1 MTGDVLHGL
10 QPHPE
15 TPDEIETGENGLLG
29 GRIRLQQPLAGYRVA
44 IDPVF
49 LAAATPAGSG
59 TEVLDLGC
67 GVGAAALC
75 LLARVPHCRVTGWDI
90 QPAMAELARQ
100 NAALNDC
107 SDRFRVACRD
117 GLSRDPEQH
126 ARFDLVM
133 TNPPFQAAGTAT
145 ASPHAGKARAHQEGG
160 GDLCD
165 WLNAAFYCLRP
176 GGCLTLVHR
185 ADRLHDLLSGLR
197 ERCGDI
203 TIYPLWPGKGRPAR
217 RVLLRARVGSRAP
230 TRMLPGLELHG
241 PGQHFTADAEAI
253 LRHAGA
259 VTLD

>member
-1 MTGDVLHGL
+1 MTGDVLHGPEL
-10 QPHPE
+10 DPE
-15 TPDEIETGENGLLG
+15 TRTEIETGESGLLD
-29 GRIRLQQPLAGYRVA
+29 GRVRLQQPLAGYRVA

-49 LAAATPAGSG
+49 LAAATPAVSGS
-59 TEVLDLGC
+59 EVLDLGC

-75 LLARVPHCRVTGWDI
+75 LLARVPECRITGWDI
-90 QPAMAELARQ
+90 QPDMVELARQ

-107 SDRFRVACRD
+107 SDRFRVVCRD
-117 GLSRDPEQH
+117 GLCRDIEQH

-133 TNPPFQAAGTAT
+133 TNPPYQAAGTSS
-145 ASPHAGKARAHQEGG
+145 ASPHAGKARAHQEED
-160 GDLCD
+160 GDLWD

-176 GGCLTLVHR
+176 GGYLTLIHR

-203 TIYPLWPGKGRPAR
+203 TIHPLWPGRGRPAR
-217 RVLLRARVGSRAP
+217 RVLLRARPGSRAP
-230 TRMLPGLELHG
+230 TRLLPGLELHG
-241 PGQHFTADAEAI
+241 PEQHFTADAEAI